1 MKQCLINLMKDPCRF
16 EPVTDQMKEAFPHV
30 KFLQRYH
37 PGLDAFP
44 LGLSDRLSAALPTR
58 YIIQEWLDTDPSDCR
73 KRTVKITDTSTETS
87 LDVSTE
93 TSLDVSTE
101 TSLDVSGDT
110 SSDVSQEATVFVKTV
125 HLLDPIALLQ
135 NEYTMPAHPLLPLG
149 TQSWKNTLLKLHT
162 PTNQAYV
169 DAVASYVLGRL
180 REQNMT
186 PHAALSYGSITGIA
200 DRYKFKITD
209 EYDSYRQCRWFWKG
223 LKTKSATLEVK
234 RDEEDV
240 LEDPEY
246 MDLVQEMFI
255 CPFDDLDR
263 VVAEEEELSVEKV
276 EALEDSGSLHSFD
289 FDAEEESDK
298 SEGSEKSSDSDS
310 SESSDGTLFDVN
322 LNMTNMPVIMI
333 CQEAQQGTMDD
344 LMDEEELHGN
354 VRDSV
359 SWDQMWIAW
368 TFQIVAALSFLQK
381 HIAFT
386 HNDLHTNNIVW
397 RTTEQTHL
405 YYRAHDGTTFKV
417 PTYGRI
423 FSLIDFGRAIFRI
436 QGELWISDD
445 HWPEHDAGG
454 QYNFG
459 PFYELDSPKVSPN
472 PSFDLCRLAISMLEG
487 LYDEHPNRKKGSS
500 TILSQEGSWKVHETV
515 SPLFNLLWTWTLN
528 DDGETLFEDRHGNEK
543 FPGFDLYIEIAH
555 KVHDAVPKDQ
565 VRRPVFE
572 SFRYKGKV
580 GSDTTVYS
588 I

>member
-1 MKQCLINLMKDPCRF
+1 MKQCLTNLMKDPCRH
-16 EPVTDQMKEAFPHV
+16 EPVTDQLKEAFPHI

-44 LGLSDRLSAALPTR
+44 LGLSEPLAAALPTR
-58 YIIQEWLDTDPSDCR
+58 YSIQEWLSTDPSDSR
-73 KRTVKITDTSTETS
+73 FRTVRVADTTT
-87 LDVSTE
+87 DVSSE
-93 TSLDVSTE
+93 
-101 TSLDVSGDT
+101 T

-240 LEDPEY
+240 LADPEY
-246 MDLVQEMFI
+246 TDLVQEMFV
-255 CPFDDLDR
+255 CPFDDLDGC
-263 VVAEEEELSVEKV
+263 VAEEEELCLEKV
-276 EALEDSGSLHSFD
+276 EAIEDSGSLHSFD
-289 FDAEEESDK
+289 FDLEEEESSEKSDK
-298 SEGSEKSSDSDS
+298 SEGTEESDCSDCS
-310 SESSDGTLFDVN
+310 DCSDESSDGTLFDVN

-354 VRDSV
+354 VKGSGP
-359 SWDQMWIAW
+359 WDQMWIAW

-381 HIAFT
+381 HVAFT

-397 RTTEQTHL
+397 RTTDQTHL

-445 HWPEHDAGG
+445 HWPDHDAGG

-459 PFYELDSPKVSPN
+459 PFYDSDSPKVSPN

-487 LYDEHPNRKKGSS
+487 LYDEHPSRKKGST

-515 SPLFNLLWTWTLN
+515 SPLFNLLWSWTLN